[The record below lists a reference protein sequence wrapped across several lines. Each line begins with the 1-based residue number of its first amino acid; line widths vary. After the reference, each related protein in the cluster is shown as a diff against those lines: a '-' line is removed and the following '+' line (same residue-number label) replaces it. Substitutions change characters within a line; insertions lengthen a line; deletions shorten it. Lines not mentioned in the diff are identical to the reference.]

1 MDAAGEGG
9 LKLIEAAARANLA
22 LLEYRLGKNAA
33 ARALCE
39 ELLLPNDLPPLTRGP
54 VLDTLAS
61 IALSEARYE
70 EAGRLI
76 DEVAAIVRETG
87 DTTFLSVDSVATAAT
102 YHAAIGDNSEAHRC
116 LTSGVHKAEKRGDDA
131 SRAKLLLLRAE
142 LSFGQGNVEAGL
154 QDIDAAKASRHRP
167 SVETLALSARVRAV
181 SYAAR
186 GNRIDAGT
194 DYSRAMRIFR
204 RSGDRPSLA
213 TTLHSRD
220 RWLGDGTQLVL
231 HGGTK
236 DRVVERVASSLG
248 LLADLAAYPDILAV
262 EASHTLRRLARSVSC
277 LPSAAVGASTPPSSE
292 FESVELGE
300 IGGKQYFLHCDL
312 TNGTHAH
319 REIVRFAIRLI
330 RNAVTAEQA
339 LLRMTEA
346 TLGPAVEEETV
357 EGTAGV
363 YASVQMK
370 ELLAT
375 ARHAARTDLPI
386 LILGETGTGKEVL
399 ATEIHAAS
407 KRAKQAFI
415 PFNVTAVSR
424 DLVESQLFGAKK
436 GSFTGATHD
445 TKGLLREA
453 EGGTVFLD
461 EIGEMSL
468 DVQPKLLRFVE
479 QGEIQPVGERPQHVD
494 VRIIAATNASLQDL
508 VRQGRF
514 REDLFQRLRVVPLTI
529 PPLRDR
535 REEIPA
541 LTRHFIAKHA
551 ESAGRPVPDIA
562 PRALERLVAADWPGN
577 VRQLNNELKRVVA
590 LLPEGATIE
599 VDHLSPELQRPPLP
613 RPLAFD
619 APTGHVNVNLDRP
632 LVHVMDDVERATIER
647 VMMVC
652 SGNQSEAA
660 RRLGITRKGLYLKL
674 KRLGLVPD

>member
-1 MDAAGEGG
+1 
-9 LKLIEAAARANLA
+9 
-22 LLEYRLGKNAA
+22 
-33 ARALCE
+33 
-39 ELLLPNDLPPLTRGP
+39 
-54 VLDTLAS
+54 
-61 IALSEARYE
+61 
-70 EAGRLI
+70 
-76 DEVAAIVRETG
+76 
-87 DTTFLSVDSVATAAT
+87 
-102 YHAAIGDNSEAHRC
+102 
-116 LTSGVHKAEKRGDDA
+116 
-131 SRAKLLLLRAE
+131 
-142 LSFGQGNVEAGL
+142 
-154 QDIDAAKASRHRP
+154 
-167 SVETLALSARVRAV
+167 
-181 SYAAR
+181 
-186 GNRIDAGT
+186 
-194 DYSRAMRIFR
+194 
-204 RSGDRPSLA
+204 
-213 TTLHSRD
+213 
-220 RWLGDGTQLVL
+220 
-231 HGGTK
+231 
-236 DRVVERVASSLG
+236 
-248 LLADLAAYPDILAV
+248 
-262 EASHTLRRLARSVSC
+262 
-277 LPSAAVGASTPPSSE
+277 
-292 FESVELGE
+292 
-300 IGGKQYFLHCDL
+300 
-312 TNGTHAH
+312 
-319 REIVRFAIRLI
+319 
-330 RNAVTAEQA
+330 
-339 LLRMTEA
+339 
-346 TLGPAVEEETV
+346 V